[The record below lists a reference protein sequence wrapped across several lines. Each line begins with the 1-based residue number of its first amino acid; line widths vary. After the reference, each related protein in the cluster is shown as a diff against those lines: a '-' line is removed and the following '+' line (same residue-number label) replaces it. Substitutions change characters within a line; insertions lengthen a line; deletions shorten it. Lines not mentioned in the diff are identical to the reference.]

1 VARVAAKA
9 EGTAATVGAT
19 VVVRVEVMRVE
30 MVAAKVGMMAAAT
43 VCSLAGQVWVLS
55 AAVGTDPVQ
64 RVASSRLHALPSNV
78 SHPCPLTAAKR
89 LLGRRA
95 SRDGSGK

>member
-55 AAVGTDPVQ
+55 AAVGTDPV
-64 RVASSRLHALPSNV
+64 
-78 SHPCPLTAAKR
+78 
-89 LLGRRA
+89 RRIA
-95 SRDGSGK
+95 

>member
-1 VARVAAKA
+1 VARVAAKV
-9 EGTAATVGAT
+9 GT
-19 VVVRVEVMRVE
+19 
-30 MVAAKVGMMAAAT
+30 MAAAT

-55 AAVGTDPVQ
+55 AAVGTDPV
-64 RVASSRLHALPSNV
+64 RRIASSRLHALPSNL